1 MSAVDDIIEQ
11 VNALNVWAQYGI
23 GLGLTFL
30 SLLVVR
36 FLMKKVILDFVKATS
51 FKWDD
56 ALYRPVTQ
64 RLYLFILFVGVQ
76 LTLLWIR
83 GEEEDL
89 NVALDPLF
97 SAAYILLTTSL
108 ASVALKVMI
117 PVVMERFSNPSSVT
131 VSGSNSLVIFL
142 LRAAVWFGGLYL
154 ALDELGFELLGLL
167 ASLAVFSLII
177 GLAMQQTLGN
187 IVNSFMLALDQ
198 PFEVGDR
205 IEVEFTRLLL
215 GITTKFSPMVNTL
228 VDRMPTETTEPR

>member
-1 MSAVDDIIEQ
+1 MTVVDDLIEQ
-11 VNALNVWAQYGI
+11 ANGLDTWAQYAL
-23 GLGLTFL
+23 GLGLTAF
-30 SLLVVR
+30 SLVIVR

-64 RLYLFILFVGVQ
+64 RLYAFILLVGVQ

-97 SAAYILLTTSL
+97 SASYILLTTSL
-108 ASVALKVMI
+108 ASVAVKVMI
-117 PVVMERFSNPSSVT
+117 PVIIERFSNPSSVT

-142 LRAAVWFGGLYL
+142 LRAAIWFGGLYL

-177 GLAMQQTLGN
+177 GLAMQQTLERVPEKG
-187 IVNSFMLALDQ
+187 VAHKSF
-198 PFEVGDR
+198 VGSVQGSLVR
-205 IEVEFTRLLL
+205 PPERRL
-215 GITTKFSPMVNTL
+215 V
-228 VDRMPTETTEPR
+228 R

>member
-23 GLGLTFL
+23 GLGLTLL
-30 SLLVVR
+30 SLLIVR
-36 FLMKKVILDFVKATS
+36 FLMKNVILDFVKATS

-64 RLYLFILFVGVQ
+64 RLYAFILFVGVQ

-83 GEEEDL
+83 GEEDDL

-131 VSGSNSLVIFL
+131 VSGSNL
-142 LRAAVWFGGLYL
+142 
-154 ALDELGFELLGLL
+154 
-167 ASLAVFSLII
+167 SLIHI
-177 GLAMQQTLGN
+177 
-187 IVNSFMLALDQ
+187 
-198 PFEVGDR
+198 
-205 IEVEFTRLLL
+205 
-215 GITTKFSPMVNTL
+215 
-228 VDRMPTETTEPR
+228 